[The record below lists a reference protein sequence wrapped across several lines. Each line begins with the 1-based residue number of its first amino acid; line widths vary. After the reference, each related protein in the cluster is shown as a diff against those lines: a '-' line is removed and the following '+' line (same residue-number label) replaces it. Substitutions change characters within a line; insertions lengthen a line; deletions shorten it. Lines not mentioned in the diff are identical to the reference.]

1 MIDKDVSSPGS
12 ALKKISIVVPA
23 YNEAKFI
30 GHLLEQL
37 VGLTLDQYKFEKEII
52 VVNDGS
58 VDATAEIASRFD
70 GVLLINQDNQGKG
83 AAVQRGVREASGQ
96 WVLVQD
102 ADLEYDPREIP
113 SMLAAIPGREKV
125 AVYGSR
131 TLGVIKKH
139 GKKWPTPGRAAGQDI
154 GPWLMNRLLT
164 LLGVVLFGQAISDLL
179 TGYKVYPVEFLRSID
194 IKTQGF
200 ETDHELTAKLI
211 RNGFKIVE
219 VPISYVPRSVAEG
232 KKIRL
237 RDGITAIGTLIRFRF
252 FN

>member
-1 MIDKDVSSPGS
+1 MNHKPISAQSAVSN
-12 ALKKISIVVPA
+12 KISIILPA
-23 YNEAKFI
+23 YNEARFI
-30 GHLLEQL
+30 GR
-37 VGLTLDQYKFEKEII
+37 VLDELISLSLDKYNFEKEII

-58 VDATAEIASRFD
+58 VDATAEIVGRFA

-83 AAVQRGVREASGQ
+83 AAVQRGVRKSSGQ

-113 SMLAAIPGREKV
+113 SMLSAIAGREKV

-131 TLGVIKKH
+131 FLGVIQKH
-139 GKKWPTPGRAAGQDI
+139 GVKWPTPGRAPGQDI
-154 GPWLMNRLLT
+154 GPWLMNRILT
-164 LLGVVLFGQAISDLL
+164 MLAAVLFGRAISDLL
-179 TGYKVYPVEFLRSID
+179 TGYKIYPVEFLRSINT
-194 IKTQGF
+194 KTRGF

-211 RNGFKIVE
+211 RNGYKIIE

-232 KKIRL
+232 KKIRF

-252 FN
+252 SN

>member
-1 MIDKDVSSPGS
+1 MITKDVSSPLS
-12 ALKKISIVVPA
+12 AHNKISIVVPA

-37 VGLTLDQYKFEKEII
+37 VKLPLDQYSFEKEII

-58 VDATAEIASRFD
+58 VDATAEIAGRFD
-70 GVLLINQDNQGKG
+70 GVLLINQDNEGKG
-83 AAVQRGVREASGQ
+83 AAVQRGVRQASGQ

-102 ADLEYDPREIP
+102 ADLEYDPKEIP
-113 SMLAAIPGREKV
+113 SMLAAIAGREKV

-131 TLGVIKKH
+131 VLGVIKKH
-139 GKKWPTPGRAAGQDI
+139 GMKWPMPGKAPGQDV
-154 GPWLMNRLLT
+154 GPWLMNRVLT
-164 LLGVVLFGQAISDLL
+164 ILGAVLFGQAISDLL
-179 TGYKVYPVEFLRSID
+179 TGYKVYPLEFLRSIN
-194 IKTQGF
+194 IKTHGF

-232 KKIRL
+232 KKIRF
-237 RDGITAIGTLIRFRF
+237 RDGIIAIGTLIRFKF
-252 FN
+252 LD